1 MTSRSSASFRPWHA
15 LAAAATGS
23 AATCLL
29 FAFVGAPHTNALN
42 LLCAVISVPAA
53 AGLLFKLTRAP
64 RTSHHAWFELT
75 GPTPPGK
82 AEALLDKT
90 GRIAGIGGWEVDLL
104 TGDVT
109 WSLHTYELHGAPL
122 DFIPTLE
129 TGLSFYDDASRP
141 IIAAA
146 VEVACTTGQGWD
158 LELSIVRFDNRKV
171 WVRTVGGVEMQE
183 GKAVRLIGT
192 FQDVTARVAE
202 RVALKEA
209 NERLTLA
216 TDSGRI
222 GIFEWD
228 LVRDVLRC
236 DRWMHR
242 LHGIER
248 TDGRAAASTNIQY
261 EPLSWRQHL
270 HPEDH
275 QRVIDAMQDA
285 IAGNSDYDTEF
296 RILWPDGSIRNIRAA
311 GQVTR
316 DARGKPLRM
325 IGANWDV
332 TESHRLTGE
341 LAQQNELLRVTLRSI
356 GDGVIT
362 TDAQA
367 NVVWL
372 NPVAERMTGWSNAE
386 ALGRPIASIF
396 NIVNYVTR
404 RPVEN
409 PILTCIATGG
419 TGKLAPDTLLLSRDG
434 ARFGIDDSA
443 APIRGEEG
451 ELLGAVLVFHD
462 VTEQRRLFYE
472 TTRMAKVELKLKD
485 DFLSRVS
492 HELRSPLTSIYS
504 FTSIIADDLAGN
516 TTSQQQEYLQIV
528 LKNVDQLQS
537 MIEDLLTVTQAN
549 EGKLSIDLRPIQ
561 LAESVTD
568 ALHTIQGPASH
579 KQIKLS
585 SSCPVGLPLALA
597 DATRV
602 LQILIILLD
611 NAVKFTPEHGRISVT
626 VKQADGAL
634 LLVQVTDSGR
644 GIPPEKR
651 ARVFEHLYQVPN
663 PEHSDTAQPDT
674 SRAGRNG
681 LGLGLHIAHDLV
693 VRQGGQIW
701 ITGEEGMGSTFSFTL
716 PIYRD
721 PPSFASITDLAE
733 TTELPVLA
741 RAVSA

>member
-1 MTSRSSASFRPWHA
+1 MPSSSSASFKPWHA
-15 LAAAATGS
+15 LASAATGA

-29 FAFVGAPHTNALN
+29 FGYIGAPHTNVLT
-42 LLCAVISVPAA
+42 LLCATISVPAA
-53 AGLLFKLTRAP
+53 AALLYRLTRAQ
-64 RTSHHAWFELT
+64 RASNHAWVELT
-75 GPTPPGK
+75 QPHPPCK
-82 AEALLDKT
+82 TEALLDKT

-104 TGDVT
+104 TGEVV

-122 DFIPTLE
+122 DFVPTLE
-129 TGLSFYDDASRP
+129 TGLSFYDEPSRP

-146 VEVACTTGQGWD
+146 VETACRTGKGWD
-158 LELSIVRFDNRKV
+158 LELSIDRFDGQKV
-171 WVRTVGGVEMQE
+171 WVRTVGGAEMQE
-183 GKAVRLIGT
+183 GKAVRLVGT
-192 FQDVTARVAE
+192 FQDITARVAE
-202 RVALKEA
+202 RLALSEA

-228 LVRDVLRC
+228 LVRNVLRC
-236 DRWMHR
+236 DPWMNR
-242 LHGIER
+242 LHGIEH
-248 TDGRAAASTNIQY
+248 TVLDQDPNFWT
-261 EPLSWRQHL
+261 EHV
-270 HPEDH
+270 HPEDRH
-275 QRVIDAMQDA
+275 RFLNAMQDA
-285 IAGNSDYDTEF
+285 IDGHSLYDTEF
-296 RILWPDGSIRNIRAA
+296 RILWPDGSIRNLRAA
-311 GQVTR
+311 GQVTS
-316 DARGKPLRM
+316 DAHGKPLRM
-325 IGANWDV
+325 IGCHWDV
-332 TESHRLTGE
+332 TEARRLTAE

-372 NPVAERMTGWSNAE
+372 NSVAERMTGWSSEE
-386 ALGRPIASIF
+386 ALGKPIASIF

-409 PILTCIATGG
+409 PILTCIATGAA
-419 TGKLAPDTLLLSRDG
+419 GKLAPDTLLLSRDG

-443 APIRGEEG
+443 APIRGEQG

-549 EGKLSIDLRPIQ
+549 EGKLSIDLKPIQ
-561 LAESVTD
+561 VAESVTD
-568 ALHTIQGPASH
+568 ALHTIHGPATS
-579 KQIKLS
+579 KQIALRSNCEKS
-585 SSCPVGLPLALA
+585 LPLALA
-597 DATRV
+597 DPTRL

-611 NAVKFTPEHGRISVT
+611 NAVKFTPEGGLIG
-626 VKQADGAL
+626 VKASQTDGGL
-634 LLVQVTDSGR
+634 LLIQVSDTGR

-651 ARVFEHLYQVPN
+651 ARVFEHLYQVPG
-663 PEHSDTAQPDT
+663 PETQNAQPDT

-693 VRQGGQIW
+693 VRQGGKIW
-701 ITGEEGMGSTFSFTL
+701 ITGELGKGSTFSFTL
-716 PIYRD
+716 PIHRETPSFD
-721 PPSFASITDLAE
+721 PPADLAE
-733 TTELPVLA
+733 TTELPSLA
-741 RAVSA
+741 IAQRS

>member
-1 MTSRSSASFRPWHA
+1 MPSRSSGSFKPGHA

-23 AATCLL
+23 AATCLI
-29 FAFVGAPHTNALN
+29 FATIGAPHNSALN
-42 LLCAVISVPAA
+42 LICAVISLPAA
-53 AGLLFKLTRAP
+53 AALLFKLTRAP

-75 GPTPPGK
+75 QPTPSGK

-90 GRIAGIGGWEVDLL
+90 GRIAGVGGWEVDLI
-104 TGDVT
+104 TGEVV

-122 DFIPTLE
+122 DFVPTLE
-129 TGLSFYDDASRP
+129 TGLSFYDAVSRP

-158 LELSIVRFDNRKV
+158 LELSIIRFDERKV
-171 WVRTVGGVEMQE
+171 WVRTVGGAEMQE
-183 GKAVRLIGT
+183 GKAVRLIGI
-192 FQDVTARVAE
+192 FQDITARVAE

-228 LVRDVLRC
+228 LVRNVLRC
-236 DRWMHR
+236 DPWMNR
-242 LHGIER
+242 LHGIEH
-248 TDGRAAASTNIQY
+248 TSLDQDPHFWT
-261 EPLSWRQHL
+261 EHVHPDDQHRFL
-270 HPEDH
+270 N
-275 QRVIDAMQDA
+275 AMQDA
-285 IAGNSDYDTEF
+285 IDGNSLYDTEF
-296 RILWPDGSIRNIRAA
+296 RIFLPDGSIRNLRAA
-311 GQVTR
+311 GQVTH
-316 DARGKPLRM
+316 DPTGKPLRM
-325 IGANWDV
+325 IGAHWDV
-332 TESHRLTGE
+332 TESHRLTAE

-372 NPVAERMTGWSNAE
+372 NPVAERMTGWTAKE
-386 ALGRPIASIF
+386 ALGCPIASIF

-409 PILTCIATGG
+409 PILTCITTGSA
-419 TGKLAPDTLLLSRDG
+419 GKLAPDTLLLSRDG

-443 APIRGEEG
+443 APIRDENGQ
-451 ELLGAVLVFHD
+451 LLGAVLVFHD

-504 FTSIIADDLAGN
+504 FTSIIADGLAGN
-516 TTSQQQEYLQIV
+516 TSSQQEEYLQIV

-549 EGKLSIDLRPIQ
+549 EGKLSIDPRSIK

-568 ALHTIQGPASH
+568 ALHTIHGPATH
-579 KQIKLS
+579 KQIALS
-585 SSCPVGLPLALA
+585 SSCPAGLPLAFA
-597 DATRV
+597 DPTRV

-611 NAVKFTPEHGRISVT
+611 NAVKFTPEYGKISVT
-626 VKQADGAL
+626 VRQTDGAL
-634 LLVQVTDSGR
+634 LLVQVTDTGR

-651 ARVFEHLYQVPN
+651 ARVFEHLYQVPG
-663 PEHSDTAQPDT
+663 PEHLESGQLDT

-701 ITGEEGMGSTFSFTL
+701 ITGDVGLGSTFSFTL
-716 PIYRD
+716 PIHREAR
-721 PPSFASITDLAE
+721 SFVTKIDFAE
-733 TTELPVLA
+733 TAELPVLA
-741 RAVSA
+741 ASPRA

>member
-1 MTSRSSASFRPWHA
+1 MPTSPSASFKPWHA
-15 LAAAATGS
+15 LASAATGA

-29 FAFVGAPHTNALN
+29 FGFIGAPHTNGLN

-53 AGLLFKLTRAP
+53 AVLLFKLTRTP
-64 RTSHHAWFELT
+64 RSVSHAWVELT
-75 GPTPPGK
+75 QPHPSGK

-90 GRIAGIGGWEVDLL
+90 GRIAGVGGWEVDLI
-104 TGDVT
+104 TGEVI
-109 WSLHTYELHGAPL
+109 WSLHTFELHGAPL
-122 DFIPTLE
+122 DFVPTLE
-129 TGLSFYDDASRP
+129 TGLSFYDEPSRP

-146 VEVACTTGQGWD
+146 VETACRTGRGWD
-158 LELSIVRFDNRKV
+158 LELSIIRFDKRRV
-171 WVRTVGGVEMQE
+171 WVRTVGGVEMKE
-183 GKAVRLIGT
+183 GKAVGLVGT

-202 RVALKEA
+202 RVALSEA

-228 LVRDVLRC
+228 LVNNVLRC

-248 TDGRAAASTNIQY
+248 TDNRADASANIQY
-261 EPLSWRQHL
+261 DPLDWRQHL
-270 HPEDH
+270 HSEDH
-275 QRVIDAMQDA
+275 ERVISAMQDA
-285 IAGNSDYDTEF
+285 IAGNTDYDTEF

-316 DARGKPLRM
+316 DAHGKPLRM

-332 TESHRLTGE
+332 TEARRLTAE
-341 LAQQNELLRVTLRSI
+341 LAQQNELLRVTLHSI

-362 TDAQA
+362 TDAQG

-372 NPVAERMTGWSNAE
+372 NSVAERMTGWTSEE
-386 ALGRPIASIF
+386 ALARPIASIF

-409 PILTCIATGG
+409 PIMTCIATGVA
-419 TGKLAPDTLLLSRDG
+419 GKLAPDTILLSRDG

-443 APIRGEEG
+443 APIRGEQG

-549 EGKLSIDLRPIQ
+549 EGKLSIDLKPIQ
-561 LAESVTD
+561 LSECVTD
-568 ALHTIQGPASH
+568 ALHTIQGPASS
-579 KQIKLS
+579 KQIALRSNCEKS
-585 SSCPVGLPLALA
+585 LPLALA
-597 DATRV
+597 DPTRI

-611 NAVKFTPEHGRISVT
+611 NAVKFTPEGGLIG
-626 VKQADGAL
+626 VKASQTDGGF
-634 LLVQVTDSGR
+634 LLVQVSDTGR

-651 ARVFEHLYQVPN
+651 ARVFEHLYQVPG
-663 PEHSDTAQPDT
+663 PEHSENAQSDT

-701 ITGEEGMGSTFSFTL
+701 ITGELGNGSTFSFTL
-716 PIYRD
+716 PIHRET
-721 PPSFASITDLAE
+721 PSFEPQADLAQ
-733 TTELPVLA
+733 TTELPALTTA
-741 RAVSA
+741 QVS

>member
-1 MTSRSSASFRPWHA
+1 MPSRSSASFKPWHA

-29 FAFVGAPHTNALN
+29 FGFIGTPHANALN

-53 AGLLFKLTRAP
+53 AALLFKLTRAP
-64 RTSHHAWFELT
+64 RASHHAWVELT
-75 GPTPPGK
+75 QPQPFGK

-90 GRIAGIGGWEVDLL
+90 GRIAGVGGWEVDLI
-104 TGDVT
+104 TGEVI
-109 WSLHTYELHGAPL
+109 WSLHTFELHGAPL
-122 DFIPTLE
+122 DFVPTLE
-129 TGLSFYDDASRP
+129 TGLSFYDEASRP

-146 VEVACTTGQGWD
+146 VELACRTGQGWD
-158 LELSIVRFDNRKV
+158 LELSIIRFDKRRV
-171 WVRTVGGVEMQE
+171 WVRTVGGVEMQD
-183 GKAVRLIGT
+183 GKAVRLVGT

-202 RVALKEA
+202 RVALSEA

-228 LVRDVLRC
+228 LVNNVLRC

-248 TDGRAAASTNIQY
+248 TDNRADASTNIHY
-261 EPLSWRQHL
+261 DPHTWRQHL
-270 HPEDH
+270 HPEDRE
-275 QRVIDAMQDA
+275 RVIDAMQDA
-285 IAGNSDYDTEF
+285 VAGNSNYDIEF

-316 DARGKPLRM
+316 DANGKPLRM

-332 TESHRLTGE
+332 TEAHRLTTE
-341 LAQQNELLRVTLRSI
+341 LGQQNELLRVTLRSI

-372 NPVAERMTGWSNAE
+372 NPVAERMTGWSNKE
-386 ALGRPIASIF
+386 AIGRPISSIF

-409 PILTCIATGG
+409 PIHTCISTGAA
-419 TGKLAPDTLLLSRDG
+419 GKLAPDTILLSRDG

-504 FTSIIADDLAGN
+504 FTSIIADGLAGN
-516 TTSQQQEYLQIV
+516 TSSQQEEYLQIV

-549 EGKLSIDLRPIQ
+549 EGKLSIDVKPIA
-561 LAESVTD
+561 LAECVTD
-568 ALHTIQGPASH
+568 ALHTIQGPAAS
-579 KQIKLS
+579 KKIALS
-585 SSCPVGLPLALA
+585 SICPAGLPLALA
-597 DATRV
+597 DPTRV

-611 NAVKFTPEHGRISVT
+611 NAVKFTPERGKISVT
-626 VKQADGAL
+626 VRQTDGSL
-634 LLVQVTDSGR
+634 LLVQVTDNGR

-663 PEHSDTAQPDT
+663 PESSESAQPDT

-701 ITGEEGMGSTFSFTL
+701 ITGDVGLGSTFSFTL
-716 PIYRD
+716 PIYREK
-721 PPSFASITDLAE
+721 PSFTPTADLSE
-733 TTELPVLA
+733 TMQLPILA

>member
-1 MTSRSSASFRPWHA
+1 MPPSPSASFKLWHA

-29 FAFVGAPHTNALN
+29 FALVGTPHTNAIN
-42 LLCAVISVPAA
+42 LLCALISVPAA
-53 AGLLFKLTRAP
+53 AALLFKLTRV
-64 RTSHHAWFELT
+64 RRDSHHLAPEPL
-75 GPTPPGK
+75 PAHGK
-82 AEALLDKT
+82 SEALLDKT

-104 TGDVT
+104 TGEVV

-129 TGLSFYDDASRP
+129 TGLSFYDEASRP
-141 IIAAA
+141 IIATA
-146 VEVACTTGQGWD
+146 VETACRTGKGWD
-158 LELSIVRFDNRKV
+158 LELSINRFDGQKV
-171 WVRTVGGVEMQE
+171 WVRTVGGVEMQD
-183 GKAVRLIGT
+183 GKAVRLVGT
-192 FQDVTARVAE
+192 FQDITARVAE
-202 RVALKEA
+202 RLALRAA

-228 LVRDVLRC
+228 LIRNVLRC
-236 DRWMHR
+236 DPWMNR
-242 LHGIER
+242 LHGIEH
-248 TDGRAAASTNIQY
+248 TALDQDPNFWT
-261 EPLSWRQHL
+261 EHV
-270 HPEDH
+270 HPEDRH
-275 QRVIDAMQDA
+275 RFLNAMQDA
-285 IAGNSDYDTEF
+285 IDGNSLYDTEF
-296 RILWPDGSIRNIRAA
+296 RILWPDGSIRNLRAA

-316 DARGKPLRM
+316 DAEGKPLRM
-325 IGANWDV
+325 IGCHWDV
-332 TESHRLTGE
+332 TEARHLTAE

-362 TDAQA
+362 TDANA

-372 NPVAERMTGWSNAE
+372 NSVAERMTGWTSEE
-386 ALGRPIASIF
+386 ALGRPIASVF

-409 PILTCIATGG
+409 PILTCIATG
-419 TGKLAPDTLLLSRDG
+419 TAGKLAPDTILLSRDG

-443 APIRGEEG
+443 APIRGEQG

-549 EGKLSIDLRPIQ
+549 EGKLSIDLKPIQ
-561 LAESVTD
+561 IAESVTD
-568 ALHTIQGPASH
+568 ALHTIHGPASS
-579 KQIKLS
+579 KQIALRS
-585 SSCPVGLPLALA
+585 NCDNSLPLALA
-597 DATRV
+597 DPTRL

-611 NAVKFTPEHGRISVT
+611 NAVKFTPEGGLIG
-626 VKQADGAL
+626 VKVSQADGGL
-634 LLVQVTDSGR
+634 LLVQVSDTGR

-651 ARVFEHLYQVPN
+651 ARVFEHLYQVPG
-663 PEHSDTAQPDT
+663 SDQPDT
-674 SRAGRNG
+674 SRSGRNG

-701 ITGEEGMGSTFSFTL
+701 ITGEVGKGSTFSFTL
-716 PIYRD
+716 PIHRETPAF
-721 PPSFASITDLAE
+721 PPTADLAE
-733 TTELPVLA
+733 TMELPVLTTTQLP
-741 RAVSA
+741 